1 MHAYMYVC
9 VCMYAGS
16 HVIMYVPLADKGKEG
31 SKAGGACSLADV
43 HVCIRMYMPTMN
55 SRACATEQQKQGRLK
70 AHPTML

>member
-1 MHAYMYVC
+1 MVRMHACMYVC

-43 HVCIRMYMPTMN
+43 HVCIRMYM
-55 SRACATEQQKQGRLK
+55 ACATEQQKQGRLK